1 MHALGYQVGRKGSK
15 QALHPVGS
23 PGYGKHMLSGPDAM
37 AFSGNGVW
45 DVREGKPLSE
55 YVTGEERLLG
65 DLHQQGHYTC
75 REVWELR
82 PRNSVEAN
90 WRAFL
95 YQTNAPA
102 HV

>member
-1 MHALGYQVGRKGSK
+1 MHLGTRWAGRALSK
-15 QALHPVGS
+15 HSTQLEVQA
-23 PGYGKHMLSGPDAM
+23 MDSGPDAID
-37 AFSGNGVW
+37 FSGNGVW